1 MRKSLYANLLALAL
15 AAVTAASATAQDI
28 LLDFSMLPS
37 AQGFAYTPVGSHA
50 GVAEATV
57 FSVAGGVLTQNTIGQ
72 YLGLTG
78 GGIYYVMPGI
88 IDAAATSETHVTAR
102 CLQVQGSSAYPAGQ
116 GGFWFGQTNGS
127 TQFGFSL
134 TPTKAYVLGPGGW
147 FTVAG
152 TWDNTQFA
160 DWVFRHEPPLTCKLY
175 RNGTLVSTT
184 TGGGAVAANRLFFG
198 DGTGGA
204 NARGEVSSYHFLQGG
219 AVAIEGDTW
228 GGVKALFR

>member
-1 MRKSLYANLLALAL
+1 MRTPIRTCLLALAL
-15 AAVTAASATAQDI
+15 AALTTATAAAQDI
-28 LLDFSMLPS
+28 LLDFASLPS
-37 AQGFAYTPVGSHA
+37 AQGFTCTAVGSHA
-50 GVAEATV
+50 GVAESTV

-72 YLGLTG
+72 YLGTVG
-78 GGIYYVMPGI
+78 GGIYYVLPGI

-102 CLQVQGSSAYPAGQ
+102 CLQVAGSATYPAGQ
-116 GGFWFGQTNGS
+116 GGFCFLQTNGT

-147 FTVAG
+147 VAVSG

-160 DWVFRHEPPLTCKLY
+160 DWVFRHEPPLACKLY
-175 RNGTLVSTT
+175 RNGTLISTT
-184 TGGGAVAANRLFFG
+184 TGGGAVAANRLLFG

-204 NARGEVSSYHFLQGG
+204 NARGEISSYHFLQGA